1 MQSGTTDSF
10 VSVYSDARHEY
21 MRQLGIFLVP
31 AYFKWYISLFEKA
44 KETTANEP
52 KKALWQFQN
61 YLNEIPD
68 WNMEKVTN
76 EINLIQQACSCDYI
90 EDLLTAVF
98 IAHTKVLTAIRL
110 SSKQKK
116 VQITVP
122 KVEHFLFKVLCETG
136 KLLWGSSYLFSESL
150 PSVERQKNYRQ
161 IENLISE
168 GIHQAIRAM
177 VPVKTI
183 LKDFINQDGGADE
196 NDGDMEGE
204 GEGDGDG
211 NNDIEESDKNNKEI
225 EKKESVSESSALNE
239 SESATGT
246 VAESATGTVAESA
259 TGTMAEVESETI
271 KNITDDEKPIINL
284 DSTKQ
289 VLFTEFDTVFKP
301 SDPEASEIVYE
312 PKDNDSDIESDNGYT
327 FDLSDSNELQIEPD
341 NEISQNDDKKGDMEN
356 DELKIDDAE
365 ILA

>member
-1 MQSGTTDSF
+1 
-10 VSVYSDARHEY
+10 
-21 MRQLGIFLVP
+21 
-31 AYFKWYISLFEKA
+31 
-44 KETTANEP
+44 
-52 KKALWQFQN
+52 
-61 YLNEIPD
+61 
-68 WNMEKVTN
+68 
-76 EINLIQQACSCDYI
+76 
-90 EDLLTAVF
+90 
-98 IAHTKVLTAIRL
+98 
-110 SSKQKK
+110 
-116 VQITVP
+116 
-122 KVEHFLFKVLCETG
+122 LCETG

-246 VAESATGTVAESA
+246 VAESATGT
-259 TGTMAEVESETI
+259 MAEVESETI

>member
-122 KVEHFLFKVLCETG
+122 KVEHFLFKVLC
-136 KLLWGSSYLFSESL
+136 
-150 PSVERQKNYRQ
+150 Q
-161 IENLISE
+161 
-168 GIHQAIRAM
+168 
-177 VPVKTI
+177 
-183 LKDFINQDGGADE
+183 FIQ
-196 NDGDMEGE
+196 M
-204 GEGDGDG
+204 
-211 NNDIEESDKNNKEI
+211 
-225 EKKESVSESSALNE
+225 L
-239 SESATGT
+239 GT
-246 VAESATGTVAESA
+246 
-259 TGTMAEVESETI
+259 
-271 KNITDDEKPIINL
+271 NICVN
-284 DSTKQ
+284 
-289 VLFTEFDTVFKP
+289 
-301 SDPEASEIVYE
+301 
-312 PKDNDSDIESDNGYT
+312 
-327 FDLSDSNELQIEPD
+327 
-341 NEISQNDDKKGDMEN
+341 
-356 DELKIDDAE
+356 
-365 ILA
+365 